1 MKIAL
6 LLDGE
11 IRNDGR
17 VRRITESL
25 SEFHQV
31 DLFCVRSTFDDQGLF
46 NKNVRVFHYD
56 LTLSW
61 INVNLRLDQKFDTLF
76 SLVLQYNKTYDL
88 IYVNDYPLLS
98 TGVKLKQVIGGKL
111 IYDSHEI
118 YIATMNQFFP
128 QKGWKSLYGKPLTWW
143 NQWFHKQRERKHLIQ
158 VDQMIT
164 VCDSFKTY
172 FETTYD
178 APPIL
183 VVKNCP
189 KEVGEYSQ
197 TNLLREKLNLSD
209 QDKILLYQGDVNI
222 SRGIEITANALQFL
236 TDDIHFVVLGGGTKL
251 NEFKEKY
258 TQSNIHFYGKVPFE
272 ELYDYTRSADLCIM
286 LIENYNLSKKLTLPN
301 KAFEYMVAGKPYITN
316 QLPEVS
322 KIVKEENCGFVIDDS
337 TPESTAS
344 AIQNAFKHQNLDE
357 LGRNGYTAVL
367 TKYNWENEVKKLLDY
382 VRTVQFSH
390 QKNTK

>member
-1 MKIAL
+1 MEQKKIL
-6 LLDGE
+6 VLLDGP

-17 VRRITESL
+17 VRRVIESL
-25 SEFHQV
+25 SDLHMV
-31 DLFCVRSTFDDQGLF
+31 DLYCVYSDFDDQLLF
-46 NKNVRVFHYD
+46 NKNVKVYHYKKSTAWLRINFQMHKVFDDLLIQFENHNASYD
-56 LTLSW
+56 
-61 INVNLRLDQKFDTLF
+61 
-76 SLVLQYNKTYDL
+76 Y
-88 IYVNDYPLLS
+88 IYCNDYPLLATAVRLKRI
-98 TGVKLKQVIGGKL
+98 TGAKL

-128 QKGWKSLYGKPLTWW
+128 QKGWKSLYGKPLTWI
-143 NQWFHKQRERKHLIQ
+143 NQWFHKQRERRHLKQ

-172 FETTYD
+172 FETTYE

-189 KEVGEYSQ
+189 KDVGEYIQ
-197 TNLLREKLNLSD
+197 TNLLREKLNLSA

-222 SRGIEITANALQFL
+222 SRGIEIVAHALKL
-236 TDDIHFVVLGGGTKL
+236 LDDTIHFVVLGGGTKL

-301 KAFEYMVAGKPYITN
+301 KAFEYMVAGRPYITN

-322 KIVKEENCGFVIDDS
+322 KIVKEENCGFIIDDS
-337 TPESTAS
+337 NAKKIAK
-344 AIQNAFKHQNLDE
+344 AINEIFQRTDLEEMGKR
-357 LGRNGYTAVL
+357 GRKAIEE
-367 TKYNWENEVKKLLDY
+367 KYYWEKEVEKLLEFIK
-382 VRTVQFSH
+382 R
-390 QKNTK
+390 

>member
-31 DLFCVRSTFDDQGLF
+31 DLFCVRSKFDDQTLF
-46 NKNVRVFHYD
+46 SENVRVFHYD

-61 INVNLRLDQKFDTLF
+61 IKINFRIDKKFDTLF
-76 SLVLQYNKTYDL
+76 SLVFQQNKTYDL
-88 IYVNDYPLLS
+88 IYTNDYPLLS
-98 TGVKLKQVIGGKL
+98 TGVRLKQAIGGKL

-128 QKGWKSLYGKPLTWW
+128 QKGWKSLYGKPLTRI
-143 NQWFHKQRERKHLIQ
+143 NQWFHKQRERRHLKQ

-172 FETTYD
+172 FETTYE

-189 KEVGEYSQ
+189 KDVGEYIQ
-197 TNLLREKLNLSD
+197 TNLLREKLNLSA

-222 SRGIEITANALQFL
+222 SRGIEIVAHALKL
-236 TDDIHFVVLGGGTKL
+236 LDDTIHFVVLGGGTKL

-301 KAFEYMVAGKPYITN
+301 KAFEYMVAGRPYITN

-344 AIQNAFKHQNLDE
+344 AIQNAFKHQDLDE
-357 LGRNGYTAVL
+357 LGRNGYDAVL
-367 TKYNWENEVKKLLDY
+367 NKYNWKNEFKKLLDY
-382 VRTVQFSH
+382 VSTVRSSL
-390 QKNTK
+390 